1 MRLRPS
7 PNWLLLFVPLS
18 VVLEHSEASPALVF
32 FAAALAIVP
41 AARLIVQGT
50 EHIAARTGSAVG
62 GLLNATFGNLP
73 ELIIATVALRS
84 GLLEMVRASI
94 IGAIL
99 ANLLMA
105 LGVALLVGGVRYHN
119 QEFNPRAARV
129 YSSMML
135 LAVISLAGPGAFE
148 RVFTAAEHLPQIH
161 ALNVRLAL
169 MLMAVYA
176 LYLYFMLGT
185 HAEEFAGEAEAGHG
199 HGEGPAWSM
208 ARALGTLIGAS
219 VLAAWMSE
227 ILVGAAE
234 GTGKSLGMSETFIG
248 IVFLAMIGGA
258 AESGSAIAMAR
269 KNKLDLTVGIAMGSS
284 IQIALFVAP
293 VLVLASIFI
302 APQPLELSFSRAELG
317 TLFLSVLVGTIVA
330 GDGRSNWYKGIQL
343 VLMYAMIAI
352 LFYFIPETAH

>member
-1 MRLRPS
+1 
-7 PNWLLLFVPLS
+7 
-18 VVLEHSEASPALVF
+18 
-32 FAAALAIVP
+32 
-41 AARLIVQGT
+41 
-50 EHIAARTGSAVG
+50 
-62 GLLNATFGNLP
+62 
-73 ELIIATVALRS
+73 VALRS

-94 IGAIL
+94 IVAIL

-119 QEFNPRAARV
+119 QEFNARAARV

-135 LAVISLAGPGAFE
+135 LAVITLAGPGAFE
-148 RVFTAAEHLPQIH
+148 RVFSTAEHLTQVH

-185 HAEEFAGEAEAGHG
+185 HRDEFAGESEGG

-208 ARALGTLIGAS
+208 PRALGTLVGAS

-234 GTGKSLGMSETFIG
+234 GTGEELGMSQTFIG
-248 IVFLAMIGGA
+248 MIIVAMVGGA
-258 AESGSAIAMAR
+258 AESLSAIAAGA
-269 KNKLDLTVGIAMGSS
+269 KNKLDLTMGVVYGSC

-293 VLVLASIFI
+293 VLVLLSRMI
-302 APQPLELSFSRAELG
+302 APEPLDLSFSRLELG
-317 TLFLSVLVGTIVA
+317 VLLLAVLIGGSVGNDGKGNWFKGVQLLTVYATIA
-330 GDGRSNWYKGIQL
+330 L
-343 VLMYAMIAI
+343 L
-352 LFYFIPETAH
+352 LYFVPA

>member
-7 PNWLLLFVPLS
+7 PNWLLLFVPVSIL
-18 VVLEHSEASPALVF
+18 LDHSERASPALVF

-50 EHIAARTGSAVG
+50 EHIATRTGSAVG

-105 LGVALLVGGVRYHN
+105 LGVALLVGGLRYHN
-119 QEFNPRAARV
+119 QEFNARAARV

-135 LAVISLAGPGAFE
+135 LAVITLAGPGAFE
-148 RVFTAAEHLPQIH
+148 RVFSTAEHLTQVH

-185 HAEEFAGEAEAGHG
+185 RRDEFAGESEGG
-199 HGEGPAWSM
+199 HGEGPTWSM
-208 ARALGTLIGAS
+208 PRALGTLVGAS

-234 GTGKSLGMSETFIG
+234 GTGEELGMSQTFIG
-248 IVFLAMIGGA
+248 MIIVAMVGGA
-258 AESGSAIAMAR
+258 AESLSAIAAGA
-269 KNKLDLTVGIAMGSS
+269 KNKLDLTMGVVYGSC

-293 VLVLASIFI
+293 VLVLLSRVI
-302 APQPLELSFSRAELG
+302 APEPLDLSFSRLELG
-317 TLFLSVLVGTIVA
+317 VLLLAVLIGGSVGNDGKGNWFKGVQLLTVYATIA
-330 GDGRSNWYKGIQL
+330 L
-343 VLMYAMIAI
+343 L
-352 LFYFIPETAH
+352 LYFVPA

>member
-7 PNWLLLFVPLS
+7 PNWLLLFVPVS
-18 VVLEHSEASPALVF
+18 VLLEHSEASPALVF

-148 RVFTAAEHLPQIH
+148 RVFTAAEHLPQVH

-208 ARALGTLIGAS
+208 ARALGTLVGAS

-234 GTGKSLGMSETFIG
+234 GTGEALGMSQTFIG
-248 IVFLAMIGGA
+248 MIIVAVVGGA
-258 AESGSAIAMAR
+258 AESLSAIAAGA
-269 KNKLDLTVGIAMGSS
+269 KNKLDLTMGVVYGSC

-293 VLVLASIFI
+293 VLVLVSRWI
-302 APQPLELSFSRAELG
+302 APEPLDLSFSRIELG
-317 TLFLSVLVGTIVA
+317 VLLLAVLIGGSVGNDGKGNWFKGVQLLTVYATIA
-330 GDGRSNWYKGIQL
+330 L
-343 VLMYAMIAI
+343 L
-352 LFYFIPETAH
+352 LYFVPA

>member
-7 PNWLLLFVPLS
+7 PNWLLLFVPVS
-18 VVLEHSEASPALVF
+18 VLLEHSEASPALVF

-148 RVFTAAEHLPQIH
+148 RVFTAAEHLPQVH

-208 ARALGTLIGAS
+208 ARALGTLVGAS

-234 GTGKSLGMSETFIG
+234 GTGEALGMSQAFIG
-248 IVFLAMIGGA
+248 MIIVAVVGGA
-258 AESGSAIAMAR
+258 AESLSAIAAGA
-269 KNKLDLTVGIAMGSS
+269 KNKLDLTMGVVYGSC

-293 VLVLASIFI
+293 VLVLVSRWI
-302 APQPLELSFSRAELG
+302 APEPLDLSFSRIELG
-317 TLFLSVLVGTIVA
+317 VLLLAVLIGGSVGNDGKGNWFKGVQLLTVYATIA
-330 GDGRSNWYKGIQL
+330 L
-343 VLMYAMIAI
+343 L
-352 LFYFIPETAH
+352 LYFVPA

>member
-1 MRLRPS
+1 VS
-7 PNWLLLFVPLS
+7 ILLD
-18 VVLEHSEASPALVF
+18 HSERASPALVF

-50 EHIAARTGSAVG
+50 EHIATRTGSAVG

-119 QEFNPRAARV
+119 QEFNARAARV

-135 LAVISLAGPGAFE
+135 LAVITLAGPGAFE
-148 RVFTAAEHLPQIH
+148 RVFSTAEHLTQVH

-185 HAEEFAGEAEAGHG
+185 HRDEFAGESEGG

-208 ARALGTLIGAS
+208 PRALGTLVGAS

-234 GTGKSLGMSETFIG
+234 GTGEELGMSQTFIG
-248 IVFLAMIGGA
+248 MIIVAVVGGA
-258 AESGSAIAMAR
+258 AESLSAIAAGA
-269 KNKLDLTVGIAMGSS
+269 KNKLDLTMGVVYGSC

-293 VLVLASIFI
+293 VLVLLSRVI
-302 APQPLELSFSRAELG
+302 APEPLDLSFSRLELG
-317 TLFLSVLVGTIVA
+317 VLLLAVLIGGSVGNDGKGNWFKGVQLLTVYATIA
-330 GDGRSNWYKGIQL
+330 L
-343 VLMYAMIAI
+343 L
-352 LFYFIPETAH
+352 LYFVPA

>member
-7 PNWLLLFVPLS
+7 PNWLLLFVPVSIL
-18 VVLEHSEASPALVF
+18 LDHSERASPALVF

-50 EHIAARTGSAVG
+50 EHIATRTGSAVG

-105 LGVALLVGGVRYHN
+105 LGVALLVGGLRYHN
-119 QEFNPRAARV
+119 QEFNARAARV

-135 LAVISLAGPGAFE
+135 LAVITLAGPGAFE
-148 RVFTAAEHLPQIH
+148 RVFSTAEHLTQVH

-185 HAEEFAGEAEAGHG
+185 HRDEFAGESEGG

-208 ARALGTLIGAS
+208 PRALGTLVGAS

-234 GTGKSLGMSETFIG
+234 GTGEELGMSQTFIG
-248 IVFLAMIGGA
+248 MIIVAVVGGA
-258 AESGSAIAMAR
+258 AESLSAIAAGA
-269 KNKLDLTVGIAMGSS
+269 KNKLDLTMGVVYGSC

-293 VLVLASIFI
+293 VLVLLSRMI
-302 APQPLELSFSRAELG
+302 APEPLDLSFSRLELG
-317 TLFLSVLVGTIVA
+317 VLLLAVLIGGSVGNDGKGNWFKGVQLLTVYATIA
-330 GDGRSNWYKGIQL
+330 L
-343 VLMYAMIAI
+343 L
-352 LFYFIPETAH
+352 LYFVPA

>member
-7 PNWLLLFVPLS
+7 PNWLLLFVPVSIL
-18 VVLEHSEASPALVF
+18 LDHSERASPALVF

-50 EHIAARTGSAVG
+50 EHIATRTGSAVG

-119 QEFNPRAARV
+119 QEFNARAARV

-135 LAVISLAGPGAFE
+135 LAVITLAGPGAFE
-148 RVFTAAEHLPQIH
+148 RVFSTAEHLTQVH

-185 HAEEFAGEAEAGHG
+185 HRDEFAGESEGG

-208 ARALGTLIGAS
+208 PRALGTLVGAS

-234 GTGKSLGMSETFIG
+234 GTGEELGMSQTFIG
-248 IVFLAMIGGA
+248 MIIVAMVGGA
-258 AESGSAIAMAR
+258 AESLSAIAAGA
-269 KNKLDLTVGIAMGSS
+269 KNKLDLTMGVVYGSC

-293 VLVLASIFI
+293 VLVLLSRMI
-302 APQPLELSFSRAELG
+302 APEPLDLSFSRLELG
-317 TLFLSVLVGTIVA
+317 VLLLAVLIGGSVGNDGKGNWFKGVQLLTVYATIA
-330 GDGRSNWYKGIQL
+330 L
-343 VLMYAMIAI
+343 L
-352 LFYFIPETAH
+352 LYFVPA

>member
-1 MRLRPS
+1 MRLRAS
-7 PNWLLLFVPLS
+7 PNWLLLFVPVS
-18 VVLEHSEASPALVF
+18 VFLEHSEGTSPALVF
-32 FAAALAIVP
+32 FAAAAAIVP

-50 EHIAARTGSAVG
+50 EHIAARTGPAVG

-105 LGVALLVGGVRYHN
+105 LGVALLLGGVRHHN
-119 QEFNPRAARV
+119 QEFNAGAARV

-135 LAVISLAGPGAFE
+135 LAVISLACLGAFE
-148 RVFTAAEHLPQIH
+148 RVFSVAEHGAQVH

-169 MLMAVYA
+169 ILMVVYA
-176 LYLYFMLGT
+176 LYLYFMLST
-185 HAEEFAGEAEAGHG
+185 HRDEFAGESEGGHG
-199 HGEGPAWSM
+199 HGEGPGWPMS
-208 ARALGTLIGAS
+208 RALGTLIGAS

-234 GTGKSLGMSETFIG
+234 GTGEELGMSQTFIG
-248 IVFLAMIGGA
+248 MIIVAVVGGA
-258 AESGSAIAMAR
+258 AESLSAIAAGA
-269 KNKLDLTVGIAMGSS
+269 KNKLDLTMGVVYGSC

-293 VLVLASIFI
+293 VLVLLSRVI
-302 APQPLELSFSRAELG
+302 APEPLHLSFSRVELG
-317 TLFLSVLVGTIVA
+317 VLLLAVLIGGSVGNDGKGNWFKGVQLLTVYATIA
-330 GDGRSNWYKGIQL
+330 L
-343 VLMYAMIAI
+343 L
-352 LFYFIPETAH
+352 LYFVPA

>member
-1 MRLRPS
+1 MRLSPS
-7 PNWLLLFVPLS
+7 PNWLLLFVPVSIL
-18 VVLEHSEASPALVF
+18 LEHSEASPALVF

-50 EHIAARTGSAVG
+50 EHIATRTGSAVG

-119 QEFNPRAARV
+119 QEFNARAARV

-148 RVFTAAEHLPQIH
+148 RVFSTAEHLTQVH

-185 HAEEFAGEAEAGHG
+185 HRDEFAGESEGG

-208 ARALGTLIGAS
+208 PRALGTLVGAS

-234 GTGKSLGMSETFIG
+234 GTGEELGMSQTFIG
-248 IVFLAMIGGA
+248 MIIVAIVGGA
-258 AESGSAIAMAR
+258 AESLSAIAAGA
-269 KNKLDLTVGIAMGSS
+269 KNKLDLTMGVVYGSC

-293 VLVLASIFI
+293 VLVLLSRVI
-302 APQPLELSFSRAELG
+302 APEPLDLSFSRLELG
-317 TLFLSVLVGTIVA
+317 VLLLAVLIGGSVGNDGKGNWFKGVQLLTVYATIA
-330 GDGRSNWYKGIQL
+330 L
-343 VLMYAMIAI
+343 L
-352 LFYFIPETAH
+352 LYFVPA

>member
-7 PNWLLLFVPLS
+7 ANWLLLFVPASIL
-18 VVLEHSEASPALVF
+18 LEHSERASPAMVF
-32 FAAALAIVP
+32 FGAALAIVP

-105 LGVALLVGGVRYHN
+105 LGVALFIGGVRYHN
-119 QEFNPRAARV
+119 QEFNPRAARL

-148 RVFTAAEHLPQIH
+148 RVFSAAEHLPQVH

-169 MLMAVYA
+169 VLMAVYA

-185 HAEEFAGEAEAGHG
+185 HRDEFAGEAEGGHG
-199 HGEGPAWSM
+199 HSEGPPWSM
-208 ARALGTLIGAS
+208 GRALGTLVGAS

-234 GTGKSLGMSETFIG
+234 GTGEELGMSQTFIG
-248 IVFLAMIGGA
+248 MIVVAVVGGA
-258 AESGSAIAMAR
+258 AESLSAIAAGA
-269 KNKLDLTVGIAMGSS
+269 KNKLDLTMGVVYGSC

-293 VLVLASIFI
+293 VLVLLSRVI
-302 APQPLELSFSRAELG
+302 APEPLDLSFSRIELG
-317 TLFLSVLVGTIVA
+317 VLFLAVLIGGSVGNDGKGNWFKGVQLLTVYATIA
-330 GDGRSNWYKGIQL
+330 L
-343 VLMYAMIAI
+343 L
-352 LFYFIPETAH
+352 LYFVPA

>member
-7 PNWLLLFVPLS
+7 PNWLLLFVPIS
-18 VVLEHSEASPALVF
+18 VLLEHSEGTSPAVVF

-41 AARLIVQGT
+41 TARLIVQGT
-50 EHIAARTGSAVG
+50 EQIAVRTGAAIG

-119 QEFNPRAARV
+119 QEFNARAARV

-148 RVFTAAEHLPQIH
+148 RVFSAAEHLPQVH
-161 ALNVRLAL
+161 AINVRLAL
-169 MLMAVYA
+169 MLMVVYA

-185 HAEEFAGEAEAGHG
+185 HRDEFAGESEGGHG
-199 HGEGPAWSM
+199 HHEGPAWSM
-208 ARALGTLIGAS
+208 PRALGTLIGAS

-234 GTGKSLGMSETFIG
+234 GTGEELGMSQTFIG
-248 IVFLAMIGGA
+248 MIVVAAVGGA
-258 AESGSAIAMAR
+258 AESLSAIAAGA
-269 KNKLDLTVGIAMGSS
+269 KNKLDLTMGVVYGAC

-293 VLVLASIFI
+293 VLVLLSRVI
-302 APQPLELSFSRAELG
+302 APEPLDLSFSRVELG
-317 TLFLSVLVGTIVA
+317 VLLLAVLIGGSVGNDGKGNWFKGVQLLSV
-330 GDGRSNWYKGIQL
+330 
-343 VLMYAMIAI
+343 YAAIA
-352 LFYFIPETAH
+352 LLLYFVPA

>member
-7 PNWLLLFVPLS
+7 PNWLLLFVPVSIL
-18 VVLEHSEASPALVF
+18 LDHSERASPALVF

-119 QEFNPRAARV
+119 QEFNARAARV

-148 RVFTAAEHLPQIH
+148 RVFSAEEHLTQVH

-185 HAEEFAGEAEAGHG
+185 HRDEFAGESEGGQG

-208 ARALGTLIGAS
+208 PRALGTLVGAS

-234 GTGKSLGMSETFIG
+234 GTGEELGMSQTFIG
-248 IVFLAMIGGA
+248 MIIVAVVGGA
-258 AESGSAIAMAR
+258 AESLSAIAAGA
-269 KNKLDLTVGIAMGSS
+269 KNKLDLTMGVVYGSC

-293 VLVLASIFI
+293 VLVLLSRVI
-302 APQPLELSFSRAELG
+302 APEPLDLSFSRLELG
-317 TLFLSVLVGTIVA
+317 VLLLAVLIGGSVGNDGKGNWFKGVQLLTVYATIA
-330 GDGRSNWYKGIQL
+330 L
-343 VLMYAMIAI
+343 L
-352 LFYFIPETAH
+352 LYFVPA

>member
-7 PNWLLLFVPLS
+7 PNWLLLFVPVSIL
-18 VVLEHSEASPALVF
+18 LDHSERASPALVF

-105 LGVALLVGGVRYHN
+105 LGVALLVGGLRYHN
-119 QEFNPRAARV
+119 QEFNARAARV

-135 LAVISLAGPGAFE
+135 LAVITLAGPGAFE
-148 RVFTAAEHLPQIH
+148 RVFSTAEHLTQVH

-185 HAEEFAGEAEAGHG
+185 HRDEFAGESEGG

-208 ARALGTLIGAS
+208 PRALGTLVGAS

-234 GTGKSLGMSETFIG
+234 GTGEELGMSQTFIG
-248 IVFLAMIGGA
+248 MIIVAVVGGA
-258 AESGSAIAMAR
+258 AESLSAIAAGA
-269 KNKLDLTVGIAMGSS
+269 KNKLDLTMGVVYGSC

-293 VLVLASIFI
+293 VLVLLSRMI
-302 APQPLELSFSRAELG
+302 APEPLDLSFSRLELG
-317 TLFLSVLVGTIVA
+317 VLLLAVLIGGSVGNDGKGNWFKGVQLLTVYATIA
-330 GDGRSNWYKGIQL
+330 L
-343 VLMYAMIAI
+343 L
-352 LFYFIPETAH
+352 LYFVPA

>member
-7 PNWLLLFVPLS
+7 PNWLLLFVPVS
-18 VVLEHSEASPALVF
+18 VLLEHSEASPALVF

-73 ELIIATVALRS
+73 ELIITTVALRS

-105 LGVALLVGGVRYHN
+105 LGVALLVGGLRYHN

-148 RVFTAAEHLPQIH
+148 RVFTAAEHLPQVH
-161 ALNVRLAL
+161 SLNVRLAL

-185 HAEEFAGEAEAGHG
+185 HAEEFAGEAEGGHG

-208 ARALGTLIGAS
+208 TRSLGTLVGAS

-234 GTGKSLGMSETFIG
+234 GTGEALGMSQTFIG
-248 IVFLAMIGGA
+248 MIIVAVVGGA
-258 AESGSAIAMAR
+258 AESLSAITAGAR
-269 KNKLDLTVGIAMGSS
+269 NKLDLTMGVVYGSC

-293 VLVLASIFI
+293 VLVLLSRAI
-302 APQPLELSFSRAELG
+302 APEPLDLSFSRTELG
-317 TLFLSVLVGTIVA
+317 VLFLAVLIGGSVGNDGKGNWFKGVQLLTVYATIA
-330 GDGRSNWYKGIQL
+330 L
-343 VLMYAMIAI
+343 L
-352 LFYFIPETAH
+352 LYFVPA